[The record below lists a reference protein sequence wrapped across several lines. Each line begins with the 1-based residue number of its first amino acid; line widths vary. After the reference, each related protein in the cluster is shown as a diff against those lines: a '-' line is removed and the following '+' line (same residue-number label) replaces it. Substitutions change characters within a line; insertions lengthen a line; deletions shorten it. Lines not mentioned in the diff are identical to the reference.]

1 MAPNFSRKPTC
12 EEMKESQQNRTCS
25 QGDKLDKIM
34 CCGIKIDFY
43 KDYSHTL
50 TFANH
55 HRSCAHYRQEYDY
68 ANSHDSSILI
78 GQPPAPPPL
87 PMTPKSGSQLPYPQP
102 RCRDLHRFISF
113 VPGKCGCQ
121 YPAQYILIPCDS
133 LLPER
138 SERTALHES
147 EILRRRVYWLQQKS
161 SIQKPSRPPAS

>member
-68 ANSHDSSILI
+68 ANSHDSRILI
-78 GQPPAPPPL
+78 GQPPAPLSP
-87 PMTPKSGSQLPYPQP
+87 
-102 RCRDLHRFISF
+102 
-113 VPGKCGCQ
+113 
-121 YPAQYILIPCDS
+121 
-133 LLPER
+133 
-138 SERTALHES
+138 
-147 EILRRRVYWLQQKS
+147 
-161 SIQKPSRPPAS
+161 